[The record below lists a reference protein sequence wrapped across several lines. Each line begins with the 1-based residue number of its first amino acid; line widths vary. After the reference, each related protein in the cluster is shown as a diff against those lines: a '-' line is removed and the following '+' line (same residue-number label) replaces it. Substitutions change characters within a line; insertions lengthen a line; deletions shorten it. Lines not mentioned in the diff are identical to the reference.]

1 MQGCPNHGTTYPPPA
16 RKVCRARRCSGTLG
30 GMRYNLPE
38 NLDRLAQ
45 SQCGVL
51 SAQQAMAGGMTRDM
65 IRARVR
71 NRRWPKLQCGVYATF
86 SGEPAPEAVLWAAV
100 LRARSGAEL
109 IHYTPP

>member
-16 RKVCRARRCSGTLG
+16 RKVCRARRCSRTLG

-71 NRRWPKLQCGVYATF
+71 NRRWRKVQEGVYATF
-86 SGEPAPEAVLWAAV
+86 SGAPAPDPGLLAAG
-100 LRARSGAEL
+100 LPAGSGA
-109 IHYTPP
+109 

>member
-1 MQGCPNHGTTYPPPA
+1 
-16 RKVCRARRCSGTLG
+16 
-30 GMRYNLPE
+30 MRYNLPE

-71 NRRWPKLQCGVYATF
+71 NRRWGKLPCGVYATV
-86 SGEPAPEAVLWAAV
+86 SGEPARHAVLWAAA
-100 LRARSGAEL
+100 LRARSRAL
-109 IHYTPP
+109 PSHHTPAQLCDVLDSPRSPIHLTIPHQPRPP